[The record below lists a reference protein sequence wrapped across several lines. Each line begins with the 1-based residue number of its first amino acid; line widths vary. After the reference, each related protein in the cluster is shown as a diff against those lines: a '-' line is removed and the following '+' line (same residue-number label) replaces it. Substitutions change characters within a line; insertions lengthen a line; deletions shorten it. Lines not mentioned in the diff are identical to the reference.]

1 MAIMIKRLAKTTGL
15 ILFLFAFLSVPVLA
29 DNETIEV
36 YQFHLNSEDSD
47 YVILIPNYIVLDT
60 VEVYDE
66 YDEETYKKTVVV
78 AHLPERDSEGNSF
91 VFQIETTDGSATFLD
106 SYPGNIYGQLGNVAG
121 NFVDGKFDYVV
132 DFELKEY
139 EVYTFD
145 FFTDSGFIVENLN
158 FMFISKDID
167 VVDYLLGNTDT
178 DLEDDVTAVP
188 TSSTV
193 LVNGE
198 EVAFDA
204 YLINNNNYF
213 KLRDLGAVVS
223 GTEKQFEISWDG
235 ETNSIVLE
243 SGQAYT
249 AVGGELELSDSR
261 TEQQVKGTSSTIYV
275 DGEET
280 AFTAYN
286 INGNNYFKLRDIA
299 QTFNIG
305 VSWDG
310 ERNTIIIDTSVDYVE
325 E

>member
-1 MAIMIKRLAKTTGL
+1 MAIMIMRLAKTTTL
-15 ILFLFAFLSVPVLA
+15 ILFLFAFLTVPVLA
-29 DNETIEV
+29 NIEPIEGEELDLV
-36 YQFHLNSEDSD
+36 SEDSG
-47 YVILIPNYIVLDT
+47 YKIIIPNFIEVKQY
-60 VEVYDE
+60 EVYDE
-66 YDEETYKKTVVV
+66 YYDETYVKTLIV
-78 AHLPERDSEGNSF
+78 AEMPERDSEGKSF
-91 VFQIETTDGSATFLD
+91 IYQVVTDTDATNLE
-106 SYPGNIYGQLGNVAG
+106 SYPGSNEYGQLGFVSG
-121 NFVDGKFDYVV
+121 EFVDGKFNYIV
-132 DFELKEY
+132 DFELEED
-139 EVYTFD
+139 EVYAMGFFAGDFLVTGLEFTFVSD
-145 FFTDSGFIVENLN
+145 NASTNE
-158 FMFISKDID
+158 
-167 VVDYLLGNTDT
+167 
-178 DLEDDVTAVP
+178 EDGAEEAPVSDDHVTAVP

-204 YLINNNNYF
+204 CLINNNNYF

-243 SGQAYT
+243 SGKAYT

-299 QTFNIG
+299 KTFNIG